1 MKTKYPFGI
10 QTFDE
15 IIQRNYLYVDKT
27 PYIYKMVSEGKY
39 FFLSRPRRFGKSL
52 TLSTIDAIFSG
63 KKQLFTGT
71 FMETAEWDWETYPV
85 LRFDFSIFSESHE
98 PEILEDSISSR
109 IKTHAQNFN
118 ITLEKT
124 RYDE

>member
-1 MKTKYPFGI
+1 MKKIFPFGMS
-10 QTFDE
+10 DYE
-15 IIQRNYLYVDKT
+15 KIITRDRLYVDKT
-27 PYIYKMVSEGKY
+27 QLIHKMISEHDYI
-39 FFLSRPRRFGKSL
+39 FLSRPRRFGKSL

-109 IKTHAQNFN
+109 IK
-118 ITLEKT
+118 
-124 RYDE
+124 

>member
-71 FMETAEWDWETYPV
+71 FMET
-85 LRFDFSIFSESHE
+85 
-98 PEILEDSISSR
+98 
-109 IKTHAQNFN
+109 
-118 ITLEKT
+118 
-124 RYDE
+124 